1 MVIFHSYVSLAEG
14 KQNISE
20 RTGPTQGS
28 LEKTQQQ
35 AISSVSFDDF
45 DVTIAM
51 IFFGFPHYL
60 IMHRVHETG
69 KTPLTIIACDVR
81 SSCLSGFY
89 LSGFLM
95 RLETNPFGQ
104 INQ

>member
-51 IFFGFPHYL
+51 IFLVSL
-60 IMHRVHETG
+60 IILLCIVSM
-69 KTPLTIIACDVR
+69 K
-81 SSCLSGFY
+81 
-89 LSGFLM
+89 
-95 RLETNPFGQ
+95 LEKLP
-104 INQ
+104 